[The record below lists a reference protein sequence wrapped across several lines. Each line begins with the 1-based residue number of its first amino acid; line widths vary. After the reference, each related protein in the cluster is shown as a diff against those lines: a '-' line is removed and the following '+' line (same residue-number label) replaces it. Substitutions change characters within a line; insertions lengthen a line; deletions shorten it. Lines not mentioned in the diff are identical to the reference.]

1 MRNRIWTATAVG
13 LGLLG
18 LGGNVYADEKMIGN
32 LASVDAAANTLT
44 VQETG
49 ATDSTVFAVDGKTT
63 IREGRKEVPLAT
75 LETGRSVK
83 VTYVAGGE
91 GMAVARRID
100 LSVPMGADRSKP
112 MPARAN
118 EMR

>member
-1 MRNRIWTATAVG
+1 MRNRIWTAAAVG

-18 LGGNVYADEKMIGN
+18 LGGNAYADDKMIGN
-32 LASVDAAANTLT
+32 LAAVDAAANTLT

-49 ATDSTVFAVDGKTT
+49 TSEATVFTVDGKTV

-83 VTYVAGGE
+83 VTYVKEESGA
-91 GMAVARRID
+91 ALARHVD
-100 LSVPMGADRSKP
+100 LSVPLGADKSTP
-112 MPARAN
+112 MPSRAK
-118 EMR
+118 